1 MIEIFAHR
9 AIYENKNNSLEG
21 IEYCLKSSFNVEIDV
36 RKKDESF
43 YLSHDPQENGDLFY
57 MACEIIKR
65 NSKKAAIHIKEIFD
79 IKKIIDLIY
88 EYNIEEKC
96 FIFSTLQ
103 TYDDM
108 KKFKNIK
115 FAEYQNKFKNETFA
129 KILWCDESNEVWYD
143 QKTFSEH
150 KKNNRTIITMSKE
163 LLKPC
168 EIGEIRNEWNRLID
182 LKVDGI
188 CTNFPLLLKEYL
200 NEKGSEIT

>member
-9 AIYENKNNSLEG
+9 AIFENKDNSLEG
-21 IEYCLKSSFNVEIDV
+21 IEHCLKSGFNVEIDV

-43 YLSHDPQENGDLFY
+43 YLSHDPQENGDSFY

-65 NSKKAAIHIKEIFD
+65 NSKKAAIHIKEDFD
-79 IKKIIDLIY
+79 IKNLVDFIY
-88 EYNIEEKC
+88 EYNIEKKC
-96 FIFSTLQ
+96 FIYSTLQ
-103 TYDDM
+103 DCDQL
-108 KKFKNIK
+108 KKFENIK
-115 FAEYQNKFKNETFA
+115 YAYYQNKFENKISA

-188 CTNFPLLLKEYL
+188 CTDFPLLLKEYL
-200 NEKGSEIT
+200 NEKGSEIN